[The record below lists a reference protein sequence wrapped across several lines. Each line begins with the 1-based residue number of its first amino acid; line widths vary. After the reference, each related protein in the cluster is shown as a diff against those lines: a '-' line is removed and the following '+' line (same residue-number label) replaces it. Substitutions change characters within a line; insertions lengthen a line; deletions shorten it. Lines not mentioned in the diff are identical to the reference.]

1 MKREI
6 IQVKVPRAKRRHQ
19 FLFNDGEFK
28 PKQEKLAKIYR
39 RQQKHRSNPD
49 WEERFYL

>member
-6 IQVKVPRAKRRHQ
+6 IVVKIDRPKRRAQ

-28 PKQEKLAKIYR
+28 PKKEKSIKGYSRREKYR
-39 RQQKHRSNPD
+39 NRDLHESMV
-49 WEERFYL
+49 L

>member
-6 IQVKVPRAKRRHQ
+6 LSFKLERPKRRAQ

-28 PKQEKLAKIYR
+28 PRSEKSVKQFR
-39 RQQKHRSNPD
+39 RRDKHRKQYD
-49 WEERFYL
+49 ARDYL